1 MSYFREF
8 RNVELSLISH
18 LRTQINANWTGVTT
32 VKTYKQATEASLPVV
47 CIRLLNV
54 NPIPKEIGTTT
65 RLNQFGL
72 VIDIFAKND
81 GQRLDLAS
89 FLTDE
94 LNQGFVY
101 YEHTKDS
108 GAETLSTVA
117 NGRVRLLEYTQN
129 QRIDFGDDVDSHDRF
144 RHIIAVNLQRTT

>member
-8 RNVELSLISH
+8 RNVELSLISY
-18 LRTQINANWTGVTT
+18 LRDQINGSWSGITT
-32 VKTYKQATEASLPVV
+32 VKTFKQATEASLPVV
-47 CIRLLNV
+47 CIRLLNT

-65 RLNQFGL
+65 RMNQFGL

-89 FLTDE
+89 FITDQ
-94 LNQGFVY
+94 LNEGFVY

-117 NGRVRLLEYTQN
+117 NGRVRLLDYTQN
-129 QRIDFGDDVDSHDRF
+129 TRLDFGEDVDTHDKH
-144 RHIIAVNLQRTT
+144 RHVISVTLQRTT